1 MICLIQQM
9 AMSIISWIM
18 IHIRYDMINITEL
31 LIIVSTGAAPIPAV
45 VFSDTQA
52 SSTHC
57 PPPRCTAIPPPP
69 PPPRP
74 LDDPALNAQL
84 EAWRANWNSAQKA
97 EAAGLKEARAALAR
111 TPGFAPNSVEWL
123 AARDAVIHYSES
135 RERLDELRREF
146 RRFQSNAFPSAS
158 RSDQTQLAKVWEG
171 LGDYIC
177 RTEKDSTELL
187 LSLIS
192 Q

>member
-9 AMSIISWIM
+9 AMNIISWTM
-18 IHIRYDMINITEL
+18 IHIRYDMINITAL
-31 LIIVSTGAAPIPAV
+31 LIIASTGAAPIPAV
-45 VFSDTQA
+45 VFSDTQT
-52 SSTHC
+52 STHC

-97 EAAGLKEARAALAR
+97 EADGLKEARAALAR
-111 TPGFAPNSVEWL
+111 TPGFAPNSTKWL
-123 AARDAVIHYSES
+123 AARDAVIRYSES
-135 RERLDELRREF
+135 RERLDELRWEF

-158 RSDQTQLAKVWEG
+158 RNDQMQLAKVWDNLENFMC
-171 LGDYIC
+171 L
-177 RTEKDSTELL
+177 TEKQSTDLL
-187 LSLIS
+187 LSLID
-192 Q
+192 